1 MNKMWIWSI
10 KYLDIWKGYPR
21 EYVRGQND
29 VEMIKE
35 VQYGSLIYYD
45 VYFKD
50 GDILRLFNVS
60 QVLLKPKPVFIDKTK
75 AESNGE

>member
-1 MNKMWIWSI
+1 MNEMWIWSI
-10 KYLDIWKGYPR
+10 RYLDIISGYPK
-21 EYVRGQND
+21 EYVRGKND
-29 VEMIKE
+29 VIMIKE
-35 VQYGSLIYYD
+35 NQFNSLIYYD

-60 QVLLKPKPVFIDKTK
+60 KVLLKPKPVFIDKTK